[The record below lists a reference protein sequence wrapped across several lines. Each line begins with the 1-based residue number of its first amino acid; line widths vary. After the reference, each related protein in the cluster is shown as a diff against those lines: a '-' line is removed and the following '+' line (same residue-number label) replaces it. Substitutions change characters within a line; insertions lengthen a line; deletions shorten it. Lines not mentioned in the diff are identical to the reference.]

1 LLLVAGVVVL
11 QERHQAINVQVAVER
26 AVIELIQDL
35 LLRQVL
41 LLQLQSAQV
50 ELLVLPQLRPV
61 KAKILFSQLLH
72 LLVVAEADHKQD
84 MD

>member
-11 QERHQAINVQVAVER
+11 QERHQAINVQVVVAQVD
-26 AVIELIQDL
+26 IELLRDL
-35 LLRQVL
+35 QLLQVL
-41 LLQLQSAQV
+41 LLQLQSARV

>member
-1 LLLVAGVVVL
+1 LLPAVAEAVHLARHPVIKEQVVV
-11 QERHQAINVQVAVER
+11 AQVD
-26 AVIELIQDL
+26 IELLRDL
-35 LLRQVL
+35 QLLQVL
-41 LLQLQSAQV
+41 LLQLQSARV

-72 LLVVAEADHKQD
+72 LLVVAKADHKQD